1 MAFGFMDNFKK
12 KPAEDSYNDGYED
25 DYYGEFG
32 GYDDTPA
39 DDMGAV
45 QSGSVQTPSGAG
57 AGTMSTMGTGMG
69 TGMGGISLSGASIE
83 MKVVKPKNFESVP
96 QIADHLLGKRTV
108 VLNLEDA
115 DEATSRRIIDFLFG
129 VAYSI
134 NGSLKKIAS
143 KAYVITPNNVDVDEA
158 KLTSKKK
165 KQPEPEE
172 EERDDA
178 SAFGADL

>member
-1 MAFGFMDNFKK
+1 MAFGFIDGFKK
-12 KPAEDSYNDGYED
+12 KPTQQDEGYSDNYED

-39 DDMGAV
+39 DDLGAQAASQPGV
-45 QSGSVQTPSGAG
+45 
-57 AGTMSTMGTGMG
+57 GMG
-69 TGMGGISLSGASIE
+69 GIGQGMGGISLSGTSIE
-83 MKVVKPKNFESVP
+83 MKVVKPKTFESVP
-96 QIADHLLGKRTV
+96 QIADHLLNKRTV

-115 DEATSRRIIDFLFG
+115 DQDTSRRIIDFLFG

-134 NGSLKKIAS
+134 NGSLRKIAT

-165 KQPEPEE
+165 KPEPEE
-172 EERDDA
+172 EEEEAPVD
-178 SAFGADL
+178 SVFGEL

>member
-1 MAFGFMDNFKK
+1 MAFGFIENFKK
-12 KPAEDSYNDGYED
+12 KPAQEETYSDNDED

-32 GYDDTPA
+32 GYDDPAA
-39 DDMGAV
+39 DDAQGMPAQPAGMSAV
-45 QSGSVQTPSGAG
+45 
-57 AGTMSTMGTGMG
+57 G

-83 MKVVKPKNFESVP
+83 MKVLKPKTFESVP
-96 QIADHLLGKRTV
+96 QIADHLLSKRTV

-115 DEATSRRIIDFLFG
+115 DADTSRRIIDFLFG

-134 NGSLKKIAS
+134 NGSLKKIAT

-172 EERDDA
+172 EEESED
-178 SAFGADL
+178 FGAEL

>member
-1 MAFGFMDNFKK
+1 MAFGFMESFKK
-12 KPAEDSYNDGYED
+12 KPAPEETYTDGYED

-32 GYDDTPA
+32 GYDDPIA
-39 DDMGAV
+39 DD
-45 QSGSVQTPSGAG
+45 
-57 AGTMSTMGTGMG
+57 GTQGMQQQPAGMG
-69 TGMGGISLSGASIE
+69 PVGGMGGISLSGASIE
-83 MKVVKPKNFESVP
+83 MKVLKPKTFESVP
-96 QIADHLLGKRTV
+96 QIADHLLSKRTV

-115 DEATSRRIIDFLFG
+115 DADTSRRIIDFLFG

-134 NGSLKKIAS
+134 NGSLKKIAT

-172 EERDDA
+172 EEEPDD
-178 SAFGADL
+178 FGTDL

>member
-1 MAFGFMDNFKK
+1 MDNFKK
-12 KPAEDSYNDGYED
+12 KGAPEDNYSDSYED

-32 GYDDTPA
+32 GYDEAPA
-39 DDMGAV
+39 DDMGSQNISSQGA
-45 QSGSVQTPSGAG
+45 GIGMSGA
-57 AGTMSTMGTGMG
+57 
-69 TGMGGISLSGASIE
+69 GMGGISLSGASIE
-83 MKVVKPKNFESVP
+83 MKVLKPKSFESVP
-96 QIADHLLGKRTV
+96 QIADHLLSKRTV

-115 DEATSRRIIDFLFG
+115 DADTSRRIIDFLFG

-134 NGSLKKIAS
+134 NGSLKKIAT

-172 EERDDA
+172 EEA
-178 SAFGADL
+178 SEFGAEL

>member
-1 MAFGFMDNFKK
+1 MAFGFIENFKK
-12 KPAEDSYNDGYED
+12 KPAQEETYADNYED

-32 GYDDTPA
+32 GYDDPA
-39 DDMGAV
+39 VDDGQGM
-45 QSGSVQTPSGAG
+45 QPQNAG
-57 AGTMSTMGTGMG
+57 VGTVG

-83 MKVVKPKNFESVP
+83 MKVLKPKTFESVP
-96 QIADHLLGKRTV
+96 QIADHLLSKRTV

-115 DEATSRRIIDFLFG
+115 DADTSRRIIDFLFG

-134 NGSLKKIAS
+134 NGSLKKIAT

-172 EERDDA
+172 EEE
-178 SAFGADL
+178 SEEFGAEL

>member
-1 MAFGFMDNFKK
+1 MAFGFMENFKK
-12 KPAEDSYNDGYED
+12 KPAQEEPYTDNYDE

-32 GYDDTPA
+32 GYDDAAA
-39 DDMGAV
+39 DDMPQA
-45 QSGSVQTPSGAG
+45 QQQTPGVA
-57 AGTMSTMGTGMG
+57 TPG

-83 MKVVKPKNFESVP
+83 MKVLKPKTFESVP
-96 QIADHLLGKRTV
+96 QIADHLLSKRTV

-115 DEATSRRIIDFLFG
+115 DADTSRRIIDFLFG

-134 NGSLKKIAS
+134 NGSLKKIAT

-172 EERDDA
+172 EETEE
-178 SAFGADL
+178 FGAEL

>member
-1 MAFGFMDNFKK
+1 MENFKK
-12 KPAEDSYNDGYED
+12 KPAQEETYSDNYED

-32 GYDDTPA
+32 GYDDAAA
-39 DDMGAV
+39 DDMPQA
-45 QSGSVQTPSGAG
+45 QQPAG
-57 AGTMSTMGTGMG
+57 IGTVG

-83 MKVVKPKNFESVP
+83 MKVLKPKTFESVP
-96 QIADHLLGKRTV
+96 QIADHLLSKRTV

-115 DEATSRRIIDFLFG
+115 DADTSRRIIDFLFG

-134 NGSLKKIAS
+134 NGSLKKIAT

-172 EERDDA
+172 EEEE
-178 SAFGADL
+178 SEEFGAEL

>member
-12 KPAEDSYNDGYED
+12 KPVEEGYSDSYED

-32 GYDDTPA
+32 GYDEAPA
-39 DDMGAV
+39 EDVNAQAAAAGSMGVA
-45 QSGSVQTPSGAG
+45 A
-57 AGTMSTMGTGMG
+57 
-69 TGMGGISLSGASIE
+69 GMGGISLSGASIE
-83 MKVVKPKNFESVP
+83 MKVLKPKTFESDP
-96 QIADHLLGKRTV
+96 QIADHLLSKRTV

-115 DEATSRRIIDFLFG
+115 DEPTSKRIIDFLFG

-134 NGSLKKIAS
+134 NGSLKKIAT
-143 KAYVITPNNVDVDEA
+143 KAYVVTPNNVDVDEA

-172 EERDDA
+172 EEEE
-178 SAFGADL
+178 FGSEL